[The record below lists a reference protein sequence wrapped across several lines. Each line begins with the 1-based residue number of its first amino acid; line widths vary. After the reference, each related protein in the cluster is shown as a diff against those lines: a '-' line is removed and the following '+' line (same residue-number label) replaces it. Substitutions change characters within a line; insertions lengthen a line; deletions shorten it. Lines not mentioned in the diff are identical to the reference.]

1 MNDTSK
7 RQKQRR
13 EMINQHKREIIQK
26 ISAKERR
33 MFGVVTQFAAE
44 LVWTY
49 VDGLCDALASSKE
62 NYKKECRTLRDL
74 RRSFIAKRNQILI
87 NEDEQHLINLAELYQ
102 DCFDQQIKKLVF
114 NLNGYYKH
122 LPLNERL
129 VCVGVEQVLTTY
141 EAVDKFMGMCK
152 QALYDKSGIR
162 FSRLTHD
169 EFYHIPQI
177 VKPMLNGAMFDKR
190 TPFVNEIV
198 NILNSIV
205 EQSEDD

>member
-62 NYKKECRTLRDL
+62 DYKKECRQLRDL
-74 RRSFIAKRNQILI
+74 RR
-87 NEDEQHLINLAELYQ
+87 
-102 DCFDQQIKKLVF
+102 
-114 NLNGYYKH
+114 
-122 LPLNERL
+122 
-129 VCVGVEQVLTTY
+129 
-141 EAVDKFMGMCK
+141 
-152 QALYDKSGIR
+152 
-162 FSRLTHD
+162 
-169 EFYHIPQI
+169 
-177 VKPMLNGAMFDKR
+177 
-190 TPFVNEIV
+190 
-198 NILNSIV
+198 
-205 EQSEDD
+205 